1 MEGGKKKY
9 EYNHYD
15 LGYGLHYGVHS
26 RFGEHVALGQGRNM
40 VHIYPYKIYIGDD
53 HSQAI
58 NLTPDQQAV
67 VQSMLSTMLRRA
79 SVVKPETTEGELED
93 GAT

>member
-1 MEGGKKKY
+1 MGNEKKRY

-15 LGYGLHYGVHS
+15 LGYGLHYGVHT

-53 HSQAI
+53 HGQAI
-58 NLTPDQQAV
+58 TLAPDQQAV
-67 VQSMLSTMLRRA
+67 VQAMLSTMLRRA
-79 SVVKPETTEGELED
+79 QSVKPDTTEGEFED
-93 GAT
+93 GAS